1 MIFTYYL
8 NVNGVLK
15 CVSKVGSVSL
25 LWLEDKKY
33 VMNKDDVGYQNLS
46 QVILNTKKD
55 VWS

>member
-33 VMNKDDVGYQNLS
+33 VMNKDDIGYQNLS